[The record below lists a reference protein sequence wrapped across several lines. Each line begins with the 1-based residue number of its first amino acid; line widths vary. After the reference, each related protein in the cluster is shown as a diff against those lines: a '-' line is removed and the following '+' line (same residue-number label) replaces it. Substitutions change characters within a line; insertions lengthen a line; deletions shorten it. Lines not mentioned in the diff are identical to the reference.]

1 MIAGQSPFRA
11 RKERVK
17 REEVEKRVQ
26 EQQEHYSDKFSE
38 DARAICTLLLAKDP
52 QQRLGCRAD
61 GAAEVKRHPFFRTIN
76 FKRLEA
82 GITKPSFVP
91 DPRAVYCKD
100 VLDIEQFSTVKGV
113 NLDQAD
119 NDFYA
124 KFATGSV
131 SIPWQNEM
139 IETECFKDLN
149 VFGPNGTRSP
159 DLDWRQLPEPPKRS
173 LLQRLFRRH
182 PADYT
187 IGANVPS
194 PQPAA
199 TNSHLP
205 AAGAACQARST
216 APAPS

>member
-1 MIAGQSPFRA
+1 
-11 RKERVK
+11 
-17 REEVEKRVQ
+17 
-26 EQQEHYSDKFSE
+26 
-38 DARAICTLLLAKDP
+38 
-52 QQRLGCRAD
+52 QRLGCGAE

-82 GITKPSFVP
+82 GVTKPSFVP
-91 DPRAVYCKD
+91 DVRRGVARGPGQRDPPPADGTLCPQPRAVYCKD

-159 DLDWRQLPEPPKRS
+159 DLDWKQLPDPPRRS
-173 LLQRLFRRH
+173 L
-182 PADYT
+182 
-187 IGANVPS
+187 
-194 PQPAA
+194 
-199 TNSHLP
+199 
-205 AAGAACQARST
+205 
-216 APAPS
+216 

>member
-1 MIAGQSPFRA
+1 
-11 RKERVK
+11 
-17 REEVEKRVQ
+17 
-26 EQQEHYSDKFSE
+26 
-38 DARAICTLLLAKDP
+38 
-52 QQRLGCRAD
+52 QRLGCGAD

-82 GITKPSFVP
+82 GIMAPSFVP
-91 DPRAVYCKD
+91 DVRGRAGHPPGLGMSPVLPLTAPWLPQPRAVYCKD

-113 NLDQAD
+113 NLDQTD

-149 VFGPNGTRSP
+149 MFGPNGTRSP

-173 LLQRLFRRH
+173 L
-182 PADYT
+182 
-187 IGANVPS
+187 
-194 PQPAA
+194 
-199 TNSHLP
+199 
-205 AAGAACQARST
+205 
-216 APAPS
+216 